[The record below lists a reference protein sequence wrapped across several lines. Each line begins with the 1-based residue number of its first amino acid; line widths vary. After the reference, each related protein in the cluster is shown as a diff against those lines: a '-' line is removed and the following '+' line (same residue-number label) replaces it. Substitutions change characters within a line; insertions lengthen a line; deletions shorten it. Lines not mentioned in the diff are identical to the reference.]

1 MLYVVA
7 TKILRALIPEDQAAE
22 PIQPEMAR
30 AQLFIEKNCC
40 AHSSVGQLK
49 RRDLWQLLL

>member
-49 RRDLWQLLL
+49 RRDLWQQLL

>member
-1 MLYVVA
+1 MLSIVA

-22 PIQPEMAR
+22 PIQPEMTR
-30 AQLFIEKNCC
+30 TQQFIEKNCY

-49 RRDLWQLLL
+49 RRDLWQQLL